1 MLLAGENM
9 DKEDTEEEKEP
20 TTEDE
25 LLRDREDT
33 TDTVFKDNNDDDDD
47 EEEDDDEEVRVVDL
61 GTEPMQPGSS
71 LPDTP
76 RLLPPRHA
84 HVGG

>member
-1 MLLAGENM
+1 LGLEEGSGELK

-33 TDTVFKDNNDDDDD
+33 DTVFKDNDD
-47 EEEDDDEEVRVVDL
+47 EEDEATVVSL
-61 GTEPMQPGSS
+61 GAEILQASSS

-76 RLLPPRHA
+76 R
-84 HVGG
+84 